1 MRDTKCA
8 LVSLGCPK
16 NQVDAEIMLGLL
28 KEKGYQIITEEEKAD
43 ILIVNTCGFI
53 GPAKE
58 ESIDTILALAE
69 YKKEGKCKG
78 LVVTG
83 CLTQR
88 YRDELVK
95 ELPEVDAFLGTG
107 DFPQIV
113 EVVQKILA
121 GEKAILVSPQPEF
134 IYDHS
139 VPRIHSGEISA
150 YVKIAEGC
158 DNCCTY
164 CVIPQ
169 IRGRFRSR
177 KMESIAKEV
186 ESLIEQGFKEIILVA
201 QDTTRYGEDIY
212 GKLMLPELLNKLC
225 SITGQ
230 YWIRLLYCYPTRFTD
245 ELIEMIAKEEKICKY
260 IEMPLQH
267 IDEEIIKKMH
277 RQGSRQ
283 EITRLLEK
291 IRKRIPGVA
300 LRTSFIVGFPGETDE
315 HFQNL
320 LDFMQEIK
328 FDRVGIFTYSQEE
341 GTPAAQLP
349 EQISEE
355 IKQTRFHQAMQIQ
368 QGISLQKNQEW
379 VGKNMDILV
388 EGPSQDSPD
397 LLVGRSQR
405 DAPEIDGVVFIDKG
419 HALRGEIIKVKIK
432 RALEYDLIGEIE

>member
-1 MRDTKCA
+1 MQDIKCA

-16 NQVDAEIMLGLL
+16 NQIDAEVMLGLL
-28 KEKGYQIITEEEKAD
+28 KEKGYQIITEEDKAD

-69 YKKEGKCKG
+69 HKKEGKCKG

-83 CLTQR
+83 CLAQR
-88 YRDELVK
+88 YKDELIK
-95 ELPEVDAFLGTG
+95 ELPEVDAFVGTG

-113 EVVQKILA
+113 GIVQQILG
-121 GEKAILVSPQPEF
+121 GEKAVIINPQPEF

-139 VPRIHSGEISA
+139 IPRVHQGGISA

-158 DNCCTY
+158 DNYCTY

-177 KMESIAKEV
+177 KLESIKQEV
-186 ESLIEQGFKEIILVA
+186 ESLIEQGVKEIILVA

-212 GKLMLPELLNKLC
+212 GKLMLPELLTELC
-225 SITGQ
+225 SLNGQ
-230 YWIRLLYCYPTRFTD
+230 YWIRLLYCYPTRFND
-245 ELIEMIAKEEKICKY
+245 DLIEVIAKEEKICKY
-260 IEMPLQH
+260 VEMPLQH
-267 IDEEIIKKMH
+267 INNEIIEKMN
-277 RQGSRQ
+277 RQGSQQ
-283 EITRLLEK
+283 EITNLLEK

-300 LRTSFIVGFPGETDE
+300 LRTSFIVGFPGETE
-315 HFQNL
+315 EQFQNL
-320 LDFMQEIK
+320 LEFMQKIK

-341 GTPAAQLP
+341 GTLAAEMLQQVP
-349 EQISEE
+349 EET
-355 IKQTRFHQAMQIQ
+355 KQARFHQAMQIQ
-368 QGISLQKNQEW
+368 QRISLEKNQEW
-379 VGKNMDILV
+379 VGKSIDVLI
-388 EGPSQDSPD
+388 EGLSDDNPD
-397 LLVGRSQR
+397 LLVGRSHR

-419 HALRGEIIKVKIK
+419 YALRGQIVKVKVK